1 MKLNI
6 HNIGKIERAEIELN
20 GITVI
25 AGANNTGKSTVGKTL
40 YSVFSTFHNLEEKI
54 INEKKD
60 AISRAFSS
68 LLREFYFKNILLKD
82 DDVTI
87 DEDKFYTEI
96 LLLKDESVIE
106 DNLRRFCNSLDE
118 EYSEWVQDED
128 IIVLTKRISNILGIS
143 AIEVTKRIIDRVFEI
158 EFSGQ
163 VNNIFLDTV
172 GEIEI
177 VIKNDSLGFTVE
189 NNKVREVKNVYNL
202 NHNIIYIDDPFILD
216 EPRKMLPVRRR
227 RGLLDHKDNLRKF
240 LFGEYDGNLVGEI
253 IVDNQLNDIYEKIN
267 TVCSGEF
274 VKIKD
279 FGYKKSNSDRLLN
292 VKNISAG
299 LKTFVI
305 IKTLLKKEVLEHN
318 GIIILDEP
326 EVHLHPQWQLILAE
340 LIVLIQKHFDMNIL
354 LNTHSPYFLKAIE
367 VYSSKHEIA
376 DKCKYYLAH
385 NENELSYI
393 DDVTENPDK
402 IYALLAKPLQD
413 LENVRLM

>member
-6 HNIGKIERAEIELN
+6 HNIGKIERAKIELN

-25 AGANNTGKSTVGKTL
+25 AGVNNTGKSTVGKTL
-40 YSVFSTFHNLEEKI
+40 YSVFSAFHNLEEKI
-54 INEKKD
+54 VNEKKD
-60 AISRAFSS
+60 AISRVFSS

-82 DDVTI
+82 EDAAI

-96 LLLKDESVIE
+96 MFLKDERVIE
-106 DNLRRFCNSLDE
+106 DKLRRFCNSLDE
-118 EYSEWVQDED
+118 EYSEWVQDGD
-128 IIVLTKRISNILGIS
+128 IVVLTKRISNILGIS
-143 AIEVTKRIIDRVFEI
+143 ATEITKRIIDKIFEM

-163 VNNIFLDTV
+163 VNNIFLDTA

-177 VIKNDSLGFTVE
+177 IIKNESLWFTVE
-189 NNKVREVKNVYNL
+189 NNKVRDIKNAYNL

-216 EPRKMLPVRRR
+216 EPRKLIPFRRH

-253 IVDNQLNDIYEKIN
+253 IVDNQLNYIYEKIN

-279 FGYKKSNSDRLLN
+279 FGYKKRNSDRLLN

-305 IKTLLKKEVLEHN
+305 IKTLLKREVLEHN

-385 NENELSYI
+385 NKDEVSYV
-393 DDVTENPDK
+393 DDVTENLDE

-413 LENVRLM
+413 LENVRFE